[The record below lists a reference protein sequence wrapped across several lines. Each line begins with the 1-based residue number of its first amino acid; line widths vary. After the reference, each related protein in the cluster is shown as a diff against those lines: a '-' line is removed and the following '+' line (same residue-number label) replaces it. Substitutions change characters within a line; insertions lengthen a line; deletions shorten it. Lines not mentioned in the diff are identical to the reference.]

1 MKNVLVILAATM
13 ALAACTT
20 AERDAATGGAIGAA
34 AGAIATGGKAGGV
47 LAGAAIGA
55 VSGVLIGRAT
65 RRGECVYRDRYGRRY
80 IARCPAGY

>member
-1 MKNVLVILAATM
+1 MKNILVIIAATM

-20 AERDAATGGAIGAA
+20 AERDAATGGAIGA
-34 AGAIATGGKAGGV
+34 
-47 LAGAAIGA
+47 

-65 RRGECVYRDRYGRRY
+65 RRGDCVYRDRYGRRY

>member
-1 MKNVLVILAATM
+1 MKNALVIVGMCL

-34 AGAIATGGKAGGV
+34 AGAIASGGRAGGT

-65 RRGECVYRDRYGRRY
+65 RRGDCVYRDRRGRRY
-80 IARCPAGY
+80 IDDCPAGY